1 MQQRWEQI
9 TWFLQSGPILDN
21 CTKLENTI
29 LAISAAK
36 LTAFPYLP
44 MRKDFRERN
53 SQIDANSIRKVRFD
67 FSAHFLAS
75 LYWKVWTEPTKKSYS
90 TPILYRNRS
99 IGTFLRFFSP
109 LCFNS
114 SLTHFSEFFWSY
126 TKNILCFPPTSH
138 KLPKIS
144 LGSWHTLL
152 RHCCWGFL
160 PLNLMLTLFCC
171 CFVQRFLS
179 TYPSLLLRNWP

>member
-1 MQQRWEQI
+1 MQQCWEQI

-75 LYWKVWTEPTKKSYS
+75 LYWKVWTELTKKSLLATQPRSYTEIGPLGLFFAS
-90 TPILYRNRS
+90 SPPSVSILPWLTSLSFFGPIL
-99 IGTFLRFFSP
+99 
-109 LCFNS
+109 
-114 SLTHFSEFFWSY
+114 
-126 TKNILCFPPTSH
+126 K
-138 KLPKIS
+138 
-144 LGSWHTLL
+144 
-152 RHCCWGFL
+152 
-160 PLNLMLTLFCC
+160 
-171 CFVQRFLS
+171 
-179 TYPSLLLRNWP
+179 TYFASLLLLTNCLKSPWDPGIRF